1 MPSLFRHRS
10 KRGLDRTETFHSD
23 STTMSMSTS
32 SISSG
37 SSRPTS
43 RNYDTGFPEWFAA
56 HTTSLRHPD
65 AITTPGACI
74 SAEDLDPSKALRRG
88 KRSLMAKHKRTL
100 SHGKIPPEPN
110 QNQQHPMKSSVVD
123 PAHETGGE
131 GLAHGKFESQS
142 PTTTEGS
149 GSEVVDWDP
158 DVPIDST
165 EHSDDDA
172 KSRRNSNNPFKRWR
186 SHHH

>member
-1 MPSLFRHRS
+1 
-10 KRGLDRTETFHSD
+10 
-23 STTMSMSTS
+23 MSMSTS
-32 SISSG
+32 SISSGGG

-100 SHGKIPPEPN
+100 SHGKIAPEPN
-110 QNQQHPMKSSVVD
+110 QNQQHLKTSVVLD
-123 PAHETGGE
+123 HAHEAGGQ
-131 GLAHGKFESQS
+131 GPADGGKFESQS
-142 PTTTEGS
+142 PTTTDGS
-149 GSEVVDWDP
+149 GSEVADWDP

-165 EHSDDDA
+165 EHSDDDT
-172 KSRRNSNNPFKRWR
+172 KSRRNSNNLFKRWR